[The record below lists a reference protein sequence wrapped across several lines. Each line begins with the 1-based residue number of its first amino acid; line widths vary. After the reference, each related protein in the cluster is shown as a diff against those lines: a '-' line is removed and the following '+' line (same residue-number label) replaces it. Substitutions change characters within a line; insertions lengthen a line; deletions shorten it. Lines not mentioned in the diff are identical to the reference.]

1 MASQDNASDVTQEFP
16 KRLAQE
22 TSKKFSPKTRK
33 PCMDA
38 RAYKKIFVRRE
49 VQVFKNQDDQESQR
63 VIQII
68 KRPSVGDLQEE
79 VGQNF

>member
-22 TSKKFSPKTRK
+22 TPKKFTPKPRK

-38 RAYKKIFVRRE
+38 RAYKKLFVRRE
-49 VQVFKNQDDQESQR
+49 VQVFKNQDDQETQR